1 MATSGLAEGTTSF
14 GQLMQ
19 NLEGIGFFTGLL
31 PFVITYAIFFFLLRE
46 VGESV
51 LDEDNGRPQQFAA
64 ILSIAFAFFTS
75 RFILINPVYQQFFT
89 QYLGRF
95 TVLAVGLLGLLVIL
109 GWLGIEIDNLGNGL
123 WGAITALLVAA
134 VFVVSGGL
142 RSSLAPLE
150 SQNEILNAILGF
162 ISYSISS
169 GIIFIFLI
177 IGLLAFTFRDP
188 SDGSNDD
195 SVFETLFNANS
206 DSGSGSDN

>member
-14 GQLMQ
+14 GKLMQ

-31 PFVITYAIFFFLLRE
+31 PFVITYAIFFFLLRK
-46 VGESV
+46 VGEEI
-51 LDEDNGRPQQFAA
+51 LDEDTGRPQQFAA

-109 GWLGIEIDNLGNGL
+109 GWLGIEVPDTGYAL
-123 WGAITALLVAA
+123 WGSIAALLVAA

-142 RSSLAPLE
+142 RASIVPLE
-150 SQNEILNAILGF
+150 SQNEILSAIIGF
-162 ISYSISS
+162 ISFSISS
-169 GIIFIFLI
+169 GIIFVFLI
-177 IGLLAFTFRDP
+177 IGLLAFTFSDP
-188 SDGSNDD
+188 DDGSDERT
-195 SVFETLFNANS
+195 FAQRLFGEEIP
-206 DSGSGSDN
+206 DED

>member
-31 PFVITYAIFFFLLRE
+31 PFVITYAIFFFLLRK
-46 VGESV
+46 VGEEI
-51 LDEDNGRPQQFAA
+51 LGDDGRAQQFAA

-75 RFILINPVYQQFFT
+75 RFILLNPVYQQFFT

-95 TVLAVGLLGLLVIL
+95 TVLVVGLLGLLVIL
-109 GWLGIEIDNLGNGL
+109 GWLGIEVTNLGNGL
-123 WGAITALLVAA
+123 WGAIASLLVIA

-150 SQNEILNAILGF
+150 SQNEILNAIAGF

-188 SDGSNDD
+188 SEDNEGTPFLERLFKAGMDESGDGDD
-195 SVFETLFNANS
+195 S
-206 DSGSGSDN
+206 